1 MHKGKKLDRKIQR
14 ETVKVAGKIKNND
27 CNPDNHDDV
36 LGCAGLAVQPPW
48 AVRAG
53 PRLLRVLLSQA
64 VDRGKMPGEVM
75 IIMVTS
81 MKSSDHTRNMYFL

>member
-1 MHKGKKLDRKIQR
+1 MPKGKKLDRKIQR
-14 ETVKVAGKIKNND
+14 ETVKVAGKIKKNND
-27 CNPDNHDDV
+27 CNHDNHDDV

-64 VDRGKMPGEVM
+64 VDRRKMPGEVM
-75 IIMVTS
+75 IIM
-81 MKSSDHTRNMYFL
+81 KSSDHTCNMYFL